1 MRERLATLRI
11 LIGAYA
17 LVYVVLG
24 IGELASVSSL
34 PATRFSP
41 VGVVRVL
48 DQPLPVWL
56 VTAIAVMTVV
66 LLAGFVAG
74 VAYRVVA
81 PLAAAALLWT
91 LSYRSSWG
99 MIFHTDDLLVL
110 HVIALAI
117 SPAADARAL
126 GRSSRDGGNYDLAV
140 KLVVALTAVTYVLA
154 GIAKL
159 RIAGLH
165 WLSGDLLRDQI
176 AFDNARKALLGD
188 PIAPFATLLLDHPGS
203 LVVASIVTLVI
214 ELGAPIALLGGTIA
228 RGWAVSA
235 WIFHVGVV
243 LTMNVWFPYPL
254 FGFAFVALFPI
265 ERLRLPR
272 QLRV

>member
-1 MRERLATLRI
+1 VRERLATLRI

-24 IGELASVSSL
+24 IGELANVSSY
-34 PATRFSP
+34 PATRFTP
-41 VGVVRVL
+41 VGVVGVL

-56 VTAIAVMTVV
+56 VVAIAVVTVV

-74 VAYRVVA
+74 IAYRVVA

-126 GRSSRDGGNYDLAV
+126 GRPRRDDGNYDLAV

-188 PIAPFATLLLDHPGS
+188 PIAPFATLLLDHPGA

-214 ELGAPIALLGGTIA
+214 ELGAPVALLGGTIA
-228 RGWAVSA
+228 RGWAVGA

>member
-1 MRERLATLRI
+1 
-11 LIGAYA
+11 
-17 LVYVVLG
+17 
-24 IGELASVSSL
+24 
-34 PATRFSP
+34 
-41 VGVVRVL
+41 
-48 DQPLPVWL
+48 
-56 VTAIAVMTVV
+56 
-66 LLAGFVAG
+66 
-74 VAYRVVA
+74 
-81 PLAAAALLWT
+81 
-91 LSYRSSWG
+91 
-99 MIFHTDDLLVL
+99 
-110 HVIALAI
+110 
-117 SPAADARAL
+117 
-126 GRSSRDGGNYDLAV
+126 V

-214 ELGAPIALLGGTIA
+214 ELGAPVALLGGTIA
-228 RGWAVSA
+228 RGWAVGA

-265 ERLRLPR
+265 ERVRLPR
-272 QLRV
+272 QLRL